1 MKLRKTAIGDGI
13 RWMLRRDMDE
23 VLRIDQSH
31 VWERW
36 GEGEYPRVLRQSNVI
51 GTVIEE
57 QGEVVAFMVYTLDR
71 DSFTILKL
79 AVRQDVQRQCLGAM
93 MIDRLIEKLTQQ
105 KRTSMVADVPEW
117 MLDAQLFFRAMGFRG
132 ESIRNRI
139 RFVYEL

>member
-36 GEGEYPRVLRQSNVI
+36 GEDQYLQVLRKSNVI
-51 GTVIEE
+51 GVVIEE
-57 QGEVVAFMVYTLDR
+57 NGEVVAFMIYTLDR
-71 DSFTILKL
+71 DSFTVLKI
-79 AVRQDVQRQCLGAM
+79 AVRQDMQRQCLGAM
-93 MIDRLIEKLTQQ
+93 MISRLIDKLTQQ
-105 KRTSMVADVPEW
+105 KRASIVADVPEW